1 MVADS
6 QNIIMSNLVN
16 LKTTLLCVLWLTDYV
31 WKWLMGEAQQE
42 LDLESVAQNCNCETA
57 FDNWY
62 AANVSWKHFR
72 LDNLTCD
79 NLQRIFV

>member
-1 MVADS
+1 
-6 QNIIMSNLVN
+6 
-16 LKTTLLCVLWLTDYV
+16 
-31 WKWLMGEAQQE
+31 MGEAQQE
-42 LDLESVAQNCNCETA
+42 LDLESVAPQNCNCETA